1 LHGEGE
7 YRIADRLQPAD
18 GKLYPGSTKLNI
30 SLTQIKK
37 LEIHAF
43 VSLHRL
49 LPRNGKMKTLYI
61 VRHAKSSWKYPE
73 LTDEERPLL
82 EKGKKRTRK
91 VIDYL
96 LDKNTKV
103 DLIISSHA
111 VRAMETARILAHAL
125 GYPEDNI
132 LISRQVY
139 HANAEQLYDQFFDL
153 SDEVEDLMIVGHNPA
168 FTNFANHFLD
178 KKIDWLPTSGIV
190 SVSFNTRLWVN
201 INMAERSTNFVV
213 YPREL

>member
-1 LHGEGE
+1 
-7 YRIADRLQPAD
+7 
-18 GKLYPGSTKLNI
+18 
-30 SLTQIKK
+30 
-37 LEIHAF
+37 
-43 VSLHRL
+43 
-49 LPRNGKMKTLYI
+49 MKTLYI

-111 VRAMETARILAHAL
+111 VRALETARILAHAL
-125 GYPEDNI
+125 GYAEDNI

-139 HANAEQLYDQFFDL
+139 HASAEQLYDQFFDL
-153 SDEVEDLMIVGHNPA
+153 SNEVENLMIVGHNPA
-168 FTNFANHFLD
+168 FTSFANHFLD

-190 SVSFNTRLWVN
+190 SVSFDTRLWVN